1 MIANKLAATRP
12 WPRGPRGRDRI
23 ILAPYILSN
32 VVAPLIVTATLGLG
46 LRNPLR
52 GRGEL
57 PARAVASARQPSR
70 QALTAPARC
79 HQHALRA
86 MPSHTPLARDRAVA
100 SRVERRVLQLV
111 GRAMGRFAMLRSGDR
126 IAVAVSGGKDSLCLL
141 DALVAY
147 RRRAP
152 FPYELTAVTIEQ
164 GKFKA
169 PVRTHESRVRALGVP
184 WVLRDDRPT
193 LRLVSGGI
201 AHGCDVCSRHRRGEL
216 YRVADEIGATVLA
229 LGHTADDCAESL
241 LRNILF
247 NGRIASLPPV
257 AQSRK
262 GTMRL
267 IRPLVFVSEGLT
279 RAYAETHDLPTVKCV
294 CSDQDGPRRELRQL
308 LADLEARHPGVAS
321 SISAALGNVNPYSL
335 FDRAALELASAGTA
349 RDDEIASAPRL
360 EMAIRGEGPE
370 EVE

>member
-1 MIANKLAATRP
+1 M
-12 WPRGPRGRDRI
+12 
-23 ILAPYILSN
+23 S
-32 VVAPLIVTATLGLG
+32 
-46 LRNPLR
+46 
-52 GRGEL
+52 
-57 PARAVASARQPSR
+57 
-70 QALTAPARC
+70 
-79 HQHALRA
+79 
-86 MPSHTPLARDRAVA
+86 SHTPFAGDGAVA

-111 GRAMGRFAMLRSGDR
+111 GRAMGRFDMLRSGDR

-164 GKFKA
+164 GKFTA
-169 PVRTHESRVRALGVP
+169 PIGAIESRVRALGVP

-193 LRLVSGGI
+193 LRLVSEGI
-201 AHGCDVCSRHRRGEL
+201 AHGCDVCSRHRRGVL
-216 YRVADEIGATVLA
+216 YRAAAETGATVLA

-257 AQSRK
+257 AQSRT

-279 RAYAETHDLPTVKCV
+279 RAYAETHGLPTVKCV
-294 CSDQDGPRRELRQL
+294 CSDQDGPRRELRRL
-308 LADLEARHPGVAS
+308 LADLEARHPGVPA
-321 SISAALGNVNPYSL
+321 SISAALGNVHPHGL
-335 FDRAALELASAGTA
+335 FDPAVLERASAGTA
-349 RDDEIASAPRL
+349 RDDEIVSAPRPYPS
-360 EMAIRGEGPE
+360 ASCGWAARTRRRRPR
-370 EVE
+370 